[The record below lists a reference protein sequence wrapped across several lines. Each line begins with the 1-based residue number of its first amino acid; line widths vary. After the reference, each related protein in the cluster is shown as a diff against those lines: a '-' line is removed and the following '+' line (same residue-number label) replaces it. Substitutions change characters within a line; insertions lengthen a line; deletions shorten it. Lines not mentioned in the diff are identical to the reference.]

1 MRPNIQGK
9 IIKKPQLPQLIPEQN
24 NWPADKHSP
33 ALNASTR
40 RINESS
46 AGTIDVENVI
56 LSDNL
61 EPDKIFSFQALM
73 DEIKNPAQQEER
85 KIQNETFKEDMNA
98 SLEAN

>member
-1 MRPNIQGK
+1 LRPNIQEK

-24 NWPADKHSP
+24 NWPTGKHSP
-33 ALNASTR
+33 ALNASPC

-46 AGTIDVENVI
+46 AGTIDVEDVH
-56 LSDNL
+56 L
-61 EPDKIFSFQALM
+61 EPDKIFSFQVLM

-85 KIQNETFKEDMNA
+85 KIQNENRNA